1 MDAIW
6 ELFSQGFDDLLG
18 RAGGPLRFRLVLMP
32 ATVVFLA
39 IRAHLK
45 DVREGKPVLVG
56 AFFTSPTE
64 RRRLLRSALKDVGRV
79 FIVACVLDTTYQ
91 LLVLKAFHPVQ
102 MLIVAVV
109 CAVVPY
115 VLVRGPLTRLVHFV
129 QRRREGALRASTP
142 ATKADAESREEQE
155 AAHE

>member
-1 MDAIW
+1 MEAIW

-45 DVREGKPVLVG
+45 DVREGTPVLVG
-56 AFFTSPTE
+56 AFFTSPAE

-79 FIVACVLDTTYQ
+79 FIFACVLDTTYQ
-91 LLVLKAFHPVQ
+91 LLVLRAFHPVQ

-129 QRRREGALRASTP
+129 QRRRGGAADPP
-142 ATKADAESREEQE
+142 AAVTKTDSEDRKEVG
-155 AAHE
+155 

>member
-1 MDAIW
+1 MEAIW
-6 ELFSQGFDDLLG
+6 QLFSQGFDDLLG
-18 RAGGPLRFRLVLMP
+18 RAGGPLRFRLVFMP
-32 ATVVFLA
+32 TVVVVLA

-45 DVREGKPVLVG
+45 DVRAGKPVLVG

-64 RRRLLRSALKDVGRV
+64 RRRLLRSALRDIGRV

-91 LLVLKAFHPVQ
+91 ILVLRAFHPVQ

-115 VLVRGPLTRLVHFV
+115 VLVRGPLTRFVHFV
-129 QRRREGALRASTP
+129 QRRRAGALHMSTP
-142 ATKADAESREEQE
+142 APKTDSEDREKER
-155 AAHE
+155 

>member
-1 MDAIW
+1 MEAIL
-6 ELFSQGFDDLLG
+6 ELLSRTVDDLLG
-18 RAGGPLRFRLVLMP
+18 RAGGPLRFRLVFMP
-32 ATVVFLA
+32 TVVVILA

-45 DVREGKPVLVG
+45 DAREGKPVLVG

-91 LLVLKAFHPVQ
+91 FLVLRAFHPVQ

-129 QRRREGALRASTP
+129 QRRRDGALHTSAP
-142 ATKADAESREEQE
+142 ATKVDSEDSENEG
-155 AAHE
+155 

>member
-1 MDAIW
+1 MDTIM
-6 ELFSQGFDDLLG
+6 ELFSEGFDDLLG
-18 RAGGPLRFRLVLMP
+18 RAGGPLRFRLVFMP
-32 ATVVFLA
+32 TVVVFLA

-91 LLVLKAFHPVQ
+91 FLVLRAFHPVQ

-129 QRRREGALRASTP
+129 QRRRDGAPHTSAA
-142 ATKADAESREEQE
+142 ATKADSDDSEKQE
-155 AAHE
+155 

>member
-1 MDAIW
+1 MEAIL
-6 ELFSQGFDDLLG
+6 ELLSRTVDDLLG
-18 RAGGPLRFRLVLMP
+18 RAGGPLRFRLVFMP
-32 ATVVFLA
+32 TVVVFLA

-64 RRRLLRSALKDVGRV
+64 RRRLLRSAFKDVGRV

-91 LLVLKAFHPVQ
+91 LLVLRAFHPIQ

-129 QRRREGALRASTP
+129 QRRRAGVPHTSAP
-142 ATKADAESREEQE
+142 ATQADSEDRENEG
-155 AAHE
+155 